1 MPKGVYDRSKA
12 KAKKSEKSE
21 KAETVEAAAPVA
33 KRKYT
38 KRADKAASPVLQ
50 GAAPQVAV
58 VRDAYADIQLLGALT
73 STLSSLKGTSL
84 ESTIMTKIGAVVER
98 LEPAPVVQQA
108 EEKPVV
114 AEKTEVKAEVAVA
127 SMPFPAPIPFNGAN
141 PQS

>member
-12 KAKKSEKSE
+12 KAKKSEKT
-21 KAETVEAAAPVA
+21 ETVEAAAPVA

-38 KRADKAASPVLQ
+38 KRAEKAAAPALQ
-50 GAAPQVAV
+50 GVAPQVAV

-98 LEPAPVVQQA
+98 LEPAPVALKA
-108 EEKPVV
+108 EKEPVAV
-114 AEKTEVKAEVAVA
+114 EKTEVKAEVAVA